1 VLSNQMISKEDE
13 IILKILCGQ
22 EFDEKTFRDFEYQ
35 IFSKAKRY
43 GVSTQIFSELKRRKI
58 WSEIF
63 YFDYLLNLKKI
74 KNNFKALKSFAKSGF
89 DFILLKGFSVAQ
101 KYYGGL
107 QVRHAGDI
115 DLLIKESDKDKFL
128 NFLLESGFSPIPL
141 SKIKEK
147 IGHAIQFKNE
157 DISVGVHTWLCD
169 RLFVDIKYEDV
180 ETEFTKIKFKNEYIK
195 VKTLSSE
202 WDLIELSCHLFQ
214 HAFPLR
220 IFLDISKV
228 ILNSHQNS
236 VKLIHIAEKFKVAN
250 ILLIGVLG
258 AVKVFGLKEP
268 NWLGDFEKAD
278 VLYSRLVS
286 SFVSSHPF
294 ICRLRDYLFRIPYQ
308 DKIFALSV
316 ALKFP
321 FRKMSILLPYF
332 PKEFIKRL
340 KGEYIT
346 TN

>member
-1 VLSNQMISKEDE
+1 MISKEDEIIFE

-35 IFSKAKRY
+35 IFSKSKGY
-43 GVSTQIFSELKRRKI
+43 GVSTQIFSELKKRKI

-63 YFDYLLNLKKI
+63 YLDYLLNLKKI
-74 KNNFKALKSFAKSGF
+74 KNNFKVLKFFVKSGF

-101 KYYGGL
+101 KYYGDL
-107 QVRHAGDI
+107 RVRHAGDI
-115 DLLIKESDKDKFL
+115 DLLIKESDKDEFL
-128 NFLLESGFSPIPL
+128 NSLFESGFSPIPL

-147 IGHAIQFKNE
+147 IGHAIQLKNGE
-157 DISVGVHTWLCD
+157 ISVGVHTWLCD

-180 ETEFTKIKFKNEYIK
+180 ETEFTRLKFRSEYIK

-236 VKLIHIAEKFKVAN
+236 EKLIYIAEKFKIVN

-258 AVKVFGLKEP
+258 AIKVFGLKEP
-268 NWLGDFEKAD
+268 SWLEEFEKSN
-278 VLYSRLVS
+278 VLYSRVIS
-286 SFVSSHPF
+286 SFVSSHLF
-294 ICRLRDYLFRIPYQ
+294 LFRLRDYLFRIPYQ
-308 DKIFALSV
+308 DKIFALFV

-321 FRKMSILLPYF
+321 FRKISILLPDF

>member
-1 VLSNQMISKEDE
+1 MMSKEDE
-13 IILKILCGQ
+13 IILKILFGQ
-22 EFDEKTFRDFEYQ
+22 EFDEKTFRHFEYQ
-35 IFSKAKRY
+35 IFRKSKRY
-43 GVSTQIFSELKRRKI
+43 GVSTQIFSELKKRKI

-63 YFDYLLNLKKI
+63 YLDYLLNIEKI
-74 KNNFKALKSFAKSGF
+74 KNNFKALKFLAKSGF

-101 KYYGGL
+101 KYYGDL
-107 QVRHAGDI
+107 RVRHTGDI
-115 DLLIKESDKDKFL
+115 DLLIRESDKDEFL
-128 NFLLESGFSPIPL
+128 NFLFKSGFSPIPL

-147 IGHAIQFKNE
+147 IGHVIQLKNGE
-157 DISVGVHTWLCD
+157 ISVGVHTWLCD

-180 ETEFTKIKFKNEYIK
+180 ETEFTKLKFTNEYIK

-214 HAFPLR
+214 HAFPFR

-228 ILNSHQNS
+228 ILNSHQNAK
-236 VKLIHIAEKFKVAN
+236 KLIYIAEKFKIVN
-250 ILLIGVLG
+250 ILLISVLG

-268 NWLGDFEKAD
+268 SWIVEFEKLN
-278 VLYSRLVS
+278 VLYSRVIS
-286 SFVSSHPF
+286 SFVSSHLF
-294 ICRLRDYLFRIPYQ
+294 LFRLRDYLFRIPYQ
-308 DKIFALSV
+308 DKVFALFV

-321 FRKMSILLPYF
+321 FRKISILLPDF

>member
-1 VLSNQMISKEDE
+1 MISKEDE

-107 QVRHAGDI
+107 QVRHSGDI

-147 IGHAIQFKNE
+147 IGHAIQLKSG

-236 VKLIHIAEKFKVAN
+236 GKLIHIAEKFKVVN

-268 NWLGDFEKAD
+268 NWLEDFEKLN
-278 VLYSRLVS
+278 VFYSRIVS
-286 SFVSSHPF
+286 NFVSSSF
-294 ICRLRDYLFRIPYQ
+294 FLFRLRDYLFRIPYQ
-308 DKIFALSV
+308 DKIFSLFL

-321 FRKMSILLPYF
+321 FRKISILLPDF

>member
-1 VLSNQMISKEDE
+1 MISKEDE

-236 VKLIHIAEKFKVAN
+236 GKLIHIAEKFKVVN

-268 NWLGDFEKAD
+268 NWLEDFEKLN
-278 VLYSRLVS
+278 VFYSRIVS
-286 SFVSSHPF
+286 NFVSSSF
-294 ICRLRDYLFRIPYQ
+294 FLFRLRDYLFRIPYQ
-308 DKIFALSV
+308 DKIFSLFL

-321 FRKMSILLPYF
+321 FRKISILLPDF